1 MENVAVKH
9 FIESCLAPVE
19 ERPTARELLDHE
31 LLIDLA
37 EPLADQDPAPQG
49 GVFTPLSG
57 PVPAAAHMT
66 AMPSI
71 EAAAAGSFQ
80 TEQRVH
86 LAEAAAAQARQ
97 GGPGV
102 PENRETGA
110 AEIGVQP
117 RTGGSLDDT
126 GSTGTFVEIKIVD
139 AKIASL
145 ATDGVGVIIAINAAI
160 DGLVPPPPPST
171 PTLESHTG
179 EWPLFVLVSL
189 LALLSFPR
197 SFPSSS
203 ASPTLSCA
211 ARLSLFLSLA
221 RWGV

>member
-37 EPLADQDPAPQG
+37 EPLADQDPTPHG
-49 GVFTPLSG
+49 VVFTPISG
-57 PVPAAAHMT
+57 PVPAAAHVT

-71 EAAAAGSFQ
+71 EAAAASFQ

-97 GGPGV
+97 SGLGV

-110 AEIGVQP
+110 AEIGVLP
-117 RTGGSLDDT
+117 RTGGPVDDT

-139 AKIASL
+139 AKIANR
-145 ATDGVGVIIAINAAI
+145 AADGVGVIITINVAI
-160 DGLVPPPPPST
+160 DGLVSLSPPP
-171 PTLESHTG
+171 
-179 EWPLFVLVSL
+179 L
-189 LALLSFPR
+189 LQP
-197 SFPSSS
+197 
-203 ASPTLSCA
+203 
-211 ARLSLFLSLA
+211 
-221 RWGV
+221 

>member
-49 GVFTPLSG
+49 GVFTPISG
-57 PVPAAAHMT
+57 PVPAAAHVT

-97 GGPGV
+97 SGLGV
-102 PENRETGA
+102 PENREAGA
-110 AEIGVQP
+110 AEIGVLP
-117 RTGGSLDDT
+117 RAGGSSDDT
-126 GSTGTFVEIKIVD
+126 CSTGTFVEIKIVD
-139 AKIASL
+139 AKIGSRA
-145 ATDGVGVIIAINAAI
+145 ADGVGVIITINVAI
-160 DGLVPPPPPST
+160 DGLVPPTRPPLPQ
-171 PTLESHTG
+171 P
-179 EWPLFVLVSL
+179 
-189 LALLSFPR
+189 
-197 SFPSSS
+197 
-203 ASPTLSCA
+203 
-211 ARLSLFLSLA
+211 
-221 RWGV
+221 